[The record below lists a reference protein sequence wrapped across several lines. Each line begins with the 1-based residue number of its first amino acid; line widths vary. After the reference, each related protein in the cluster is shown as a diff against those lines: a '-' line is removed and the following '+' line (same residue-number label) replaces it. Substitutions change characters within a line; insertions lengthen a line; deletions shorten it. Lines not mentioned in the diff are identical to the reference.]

1 MGSFYNTEAEFG
13 LVWAGLGHNT
23 FNFLRSQLCAEPYV
37 HVVLV
42 RCINRD
48 SSLQDLYAVT
58 LLATSLKFEIYEH
71 SFNQFDM
78 CTAMKR
84 QSHILD
90 CTKLHFS
97 NILSNR

>member
-13 LVWAGLGHNT
+13 LVWAGLGHDT
-23 FNFLRSQLCAEPYV
+23 FNVLRSQLCAEPYV
-37 HVVLV
+37 DVV
-42 RCINRD
+42 RCINRN
-48 SSLQDLYAVT
+48 SLLQDLYAVT

-84 QSHILD
+84 QSHI
-90 CTKLHFS
+90 CTRLHKAAF
-97 NILSNR
+97 